1 MNLEIINFVV
11 KFTDLQLEDES
22 KRVNLAIFSLLYN
35 FFHYRLDFNLKNN
48 LEGQKYREDE

>member
-1 MNLEIINFVV
+1 MSQKEL
-11 KFTDLQLEDES
+11 TLQFFHYYT
-22 KRVNLAIFSLLYN
+22 I

>member
-35 FFHYRLDFNLKNN
+35 FFFITD
-48 LEGQKYREDE
+48 